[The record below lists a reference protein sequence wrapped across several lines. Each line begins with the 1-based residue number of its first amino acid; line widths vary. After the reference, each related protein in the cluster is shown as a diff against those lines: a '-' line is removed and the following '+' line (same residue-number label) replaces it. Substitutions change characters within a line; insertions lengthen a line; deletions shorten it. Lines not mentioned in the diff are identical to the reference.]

1 MNFNTLI
8 WKEPWLAPIAL
19 NITAVIKTNEI
30 NTAGITPNGKTLY
43 YNPDFW
49 KRLRSEERLGVQ
61 LHELL
66 HIVNLHAKRRDG
78 RDFSKWNT
86 ACDMSINYQIKK
98 AGYKLPASALPG
110 EDESAEQIY
119 DMLNTAKS
127 PTSRNGL
134 LSGNGQPGSGV
145 NILADDLLKRNSDG
159 SESFSEETAEAAE
172 SAGKLAGRGSTPLS
186 KLYRPIAS
194 KADWRMVLRGF
205 IKSISG
211 DEVDYLSYEFDEYGI
226 CEDILCC
233 KPKSKDDT
241 ACHSNQYKSGNGVI
255 SQKMIGGT
263 IYVHY
268 KNNNYPGSS
277 FDIVANEVGIGEGVL
292 IRGAYNIDNPKE
304 KYVSQ
309 PRLLGEALKIDY
321 NSLNQKNLLTSEEI
335 WVENDGFDTQGII
348 GQKKRVGLDN
358 SKIITTED
366 KNRLLRFILIT

>member
-134 LSGNGQPGSGV
+134 LSGNGQPGSGA
-145 NILADDLLKRNSDG
+145 NILADDLLKRNCDG

-186 KLYRPIAS
+186 KLYQPIAS
-194 KADWRMVLRGF
+194 KADWRTVLRGF
-205 IKSISG
+205 VKSISG
-211 DEVDYLSYEFDEYGI
+211 YEVDYLSYEFDEYGI

-233 KPKSKDDT
+233 KPKSKLCVLTDE
-241 ACHSNQYKSGNGVI
+241 SGSIEDGLYRQFLGELN
-255 SQKMIGGT
+255 KMSRFAEVFVSGFTDGTKLDAVPLKDYRRTMTGGT
-263 IYVHY
+263 DLLPAYREACE
-268 KNNNYPGSS
+268 KD
-277 FDIVANEVGIGEGVL
+277 FD
-292 IRGAYNIDNPKE
+292 
-304 KYVSQ
+304 
-309 PRLLGEALKIDY
+309 
-321 NSLNQKNLLTSEEI
+321 
-335 WVENDGFDTQGII
+335 GII
-348 GQKKRVGLDN
+348 VLTDGYLEFPDSEPKPTVWAMPERR
-358 SKIITTED
+358 
-366 KNRLLRFILIT
+366 NRKYEVIL